1 MLHIRNTSLFIDF
14 FFRKE
19 DAHTVKHCSYYDL
32 RTTLQDIRK
41 LKMDHGIRQVLCVET
56 KTLFSVAS
64 EHHIQ
69 WYVRGSL

>member
-14 FFRKE
+14 FSVKRTLIPLNT
-19 DAHTVKHCSYYDL
+19 AHKYDL